1 MFFQRFVW
9 SLKIERE
16 DCLEIFRI
24 ARCNAANK
32 FVLINLLIGSGRV
45 EGEIWEIASNF
56 ESVN

>member
-24 ARCNAANK
+24 ARCNAALK

-45 EGEIWEIASNF
+45 EGEI
-56 ESVN
+56 